1 MSDVLF
7 ILFTLTIVTIIHY
20 SRTLVSAKIL
30 FLSGLYRY
38 SQQFFRVQLSEVA
51 EYFGFYQESYSDL
64 AVETVVVQQSF
75 AETVVELAVEI
86 LVLLSEYAV
95 GEIDGDVGVKI
106 PSFAFD
112 ACYSGD
118 EPFVVADEL
127 CSDLPESAVV
137 DDVFVVHAVDDRNP
151 YLTVYHEILCH
162 HDVRGEGDAVPRAR
176 LNAVATVR
184 FVLNN
189 ECHLTDVAVFGEE
202 RLCETDTGIEVQV
215 GHRHRVFEHV
225 PEAFLGVEQIEVG
238 TPWQRGVCE
247 ALRDGNLKL
256 DVGVV
261 FRRLVVYRRSEDE
274 IVVFVYSEIRL
285 VGKVLQH
292 AVFRERFSVG
302 DKNLRFAYKYG
313 DGNRQGS

>member
-1 MSDVLF
+1 MITKKRD
-7 ILFTLTIVTIIHY
+7 ITLTIVTIIHY

-64 AVETVVVQQSF
+64 TVEAVVVQQTF

-95 GEIDGDVGVKI
+95 CEIDGDVGVKI
-106 PSFAFD
+106 PSFTFD
-112 ACYSGD
+112 ACYPGD
-118 EPFVVADEL
+118 ESFVVADEL

-137 DDVFVVHAVDDRNP
+137 DDVFVVHAVDDGNP
-151 YLTVYHEILCH
+151 YLAVHHKVFSY

-184 FVLNN
+184 FVLDN
-189 ECHLTDVAVFGEE
+189 ECHLADIAVFDEE
-202 RLCETDTGIEVQV
+202 RLCKSDTGIEVQV

-225 PEAFLGVEQIEVG
+225 PEAFLGVEQVEIG
-238 TPWQRGVCE
+238 APWQRGVCE
-247 ALRDGNLKL
+247 TLRDGNLKL

-261 FRRLVVYRRSEDE
+261 FRRLVVYRWSEDE
-274 IVVFVYSEIRL
+274 IVVLVYSEIWL
-285 VGKVLQH
+285 VGKVLQY

-302 DKNLRFAYKYG
+302 DKNLRVAYKCGYS
-313 DGNRQGS
+313 NRQGS